1 MKSNRFLAGITASV
15 LLMTATFTEL
25 PFCNPLPS
33 AAVDTDVSLDTSQI
47 SVSSVNSLGEMISE
61 EMEEQQ
67 QELAESSG
75 NLIRDVEMFDNIA
88 RIEFSV
94 QESCTIVVGIYSE
107 DEIRMYGC
115 GVMEVDAEQTEIAV
129 PINLD
134 VMPEYYLVKA
144 FLTDTETKAPI
155 SPAYYN
161 DNYTKVMVEF
171 FATEIGDFD
180 VPESQLLVFDENKTV
195 ADNPYNFAVFS
206 DSTVIF
212 ESDGTQNVLTN
223 NGDDTYTVQN
233 PSDGVAALQAGQTAA
248 FRNVDGSFEFLK
260 IAECTVDGDTV
271 ILKKDELEPQEIFRF
286 FRLEADGAMEQAEE
300 PEAALPSRAGIRAG
314 DNDDFTMKIYPE
326 IHLEPECSIYIPGMG
341 QNSSSNTESNDSF
354 QVKLQID
361 YFISATLHFEKEFVN
376 LEVPIGIFRFDVVP
390 GMVYVQAEPCLN
402 LKVEGEGEI
411 KIGMSGTEGFE
422 ATNRNIQSL
431 YKEPEPTFEC
441 EGELRVFFGLSLKP
455 SIGVLCKDFL
465 SLEFEP
471 EIGWEISVTRS
482 MLTHYCPVCYNLK
495 VALLMN
501 FEVELTFLKFF
512 KLSVET
518 SKSFAEDNA
527 YWSSKL
533 GFGWGECPY
542 ADLEPGTVPDDPEG
556 YTQPIDS
563 AFRYNP
569 NVDKEKT
576 INSIKYEYCDIN
588 KLGMDHWYYHV
599 TDDGKH
605 LIDYVYYAFPESPTT
620 IQKANMVSYICN
632 IPVKIACF
640 DNCPN
645 LVSVALPQ
653 TVRSVHFT
661 GCNQLET
668 VFLPS
673 SLQEFHFTDCA
684 MLSSII
690 VPDSMRYLGKFS
702 QNCENLKSV
711 VLPSNLE
718 TLGAR
723 AFSKCSALTE
733 IEIPNTIKDIGEYCF
748 VGCTSLK
755 SVTIPPDAPLTKI
768 NTCTFSGC
776 TSLECFIIPSG
787 VTEIDISAFI
797 NCSSLHS
804 IYFPP
809 SVTVIGDYAFQ
820 NCDML
825 TSVKLPENLTKMG
838 GGIFKDCDSLR
849 YIEFPE
855 SVTEIPNGMF
865 MDCDG
870 LRTIEIPSTISRICD
885 YSFEN
890 CDSLTSVTIPKSV
903 TSISSGAFKGC
914 NYLTI
919 YGYSGS
925 EAESYAK
932 NNGIPF
938 VALDAEDDG
947 EGSDDQAPDDDT
959 PIQPDTPDKDEP
971 EEITPITKTFTGL
984 TPNTIYNFYVTEQV
998 PDSET
1003 GEETILY
1010 ITQGTAD
1017 ENGEWTVSYYPSAET
1032 EEEGFVVPFKA
1043 GDEGNA
1049 EDQMIPGDVN
1059 GDGVLDISDAIFLA
1073 RFVAEDS
1080 TLDMSNFN
1088 VQNADINGD
1097 GLTSAADTVY
1107 IIRKIAKLI

>member
-47 SVSSVNSLGEMISE
+47 SVSSANSLGEMISE
-61 EMEEQQ
+61 EVEAQQ
-67 QELAESSG
+67 KELEESSG
-75 NLIRDVEMFDNIA
+75 NLIREVEMYDNIA
-88 RIEFSV
+88 RVMFTA
-94 QESCTIVVGIYSE
+94 QESCTVVVGIYSE

-115 GVMEVDAEQTEIAV
+115 GVMEVDAEQTEITV

-260 IAECTVDGDTV
+260 IAECTADGDTV

-314 DNDDFTMKIYPE
+314 DNDDFTMEIYPE

-542 ADLEPGTVPDDPEG
+542 ADEDLEPGTVPDDSGDSGDYSDEGLPE
-556 YTQPIDS
+556 
-563 AFRYNP
+563 NP
-569 NVDKEKT
+569 KVGPLVFIPDDPK
-576 INSIKYEYCDIN
+576 
-588 KLGMDHWYYHV
+588 
-599 TDDGKH
+599 TDDSIEYFYCNHSLNGSDYAY
-605 LIDYVYYAFPESPTT
+605 LATPDDSYQIQRANIVSSIDG
-620 IQKANMVSYICN
+620 
-632 IPVKIACF
+632 IPVKSVSF
-640 DNCPN
+640 FGCPK
-645 LVSVALPQ
+645 
-653 TVRSVHFT
+653 
-661 GCNQLET
+661 
-668 VFLPS
+668 
-673 SLQEFHFTDCA
+673 
-684 MLSSII
+684 LSSIRI
-690 VPDSMRYLGKFS
+690 PSTAKKVSISNCEQLTSVQLSEGSCSDTVVIQNCTSLESISIPDSVYEISDYAFKGCK
-702 QNCENLKSV
+702 NLKSV
-711 VLPSNLE
+711 ILSSNLE
-718 TLGAR
+718 YLGR
-723 AFSKCSALTE
+723 FVFNGCRALTD
-733 IEIPNTIKDIGEYCF
+733 IEIPDTIETIQMSCFNGCTDLESVTIPMDAPLSKIDIGVFGNCKSLKTFTVPSNVTEIGRLAFDECITLKDIEFSKSVTTICSNAFKNCDALEAVKLPENLRTMETGIFE
-748 VGCTSLK
+748 GCDALQNVIFPPTIYIIPSNTFYNCDKLEEIVIPDTIIQIDAWAFRHCDSLK
-755 SVTIPPDAPLTKI
+755 SVTILNPQTEFGENI
-768 NTCTFSGC
+768 FS
-776 TSLECFIIPSG
+776 ECDKNAI
-787 VTEIDISAFI
+787 
-797 NCSSLHS
+797 
-804 IYFPP
+804 
-809 SVTVIGDYAFQ
+809 
-820 NCDML
+820 
-825 TSVKLPENLTKMG
+825 
-838 GGIFKDCDSLR
+838 
-849 YIEFPE
+849 
-855 SVTEIPNGMF
+855 
-865 MDCDG
+865 
-870 LRTIEIPSTISRICD
+870 
-885 YSFEN
+885 
-890 CDSLTSVTIPKSV
+890 
-903 TSISSGAFKGC
+903 
-914 NYLTI
+914 TI

-925 EAESYAK
+925 TAESYAK
-932 NNGIPF
+932 NNRIPF

-959 PIQPDTPDKDEP
+959 PIQPDTPNEDEP

-1043 GDEGNA
+1043 EDEGNA
-1049 EDQMIPGDVN
+1049 EDQTIPGDVN